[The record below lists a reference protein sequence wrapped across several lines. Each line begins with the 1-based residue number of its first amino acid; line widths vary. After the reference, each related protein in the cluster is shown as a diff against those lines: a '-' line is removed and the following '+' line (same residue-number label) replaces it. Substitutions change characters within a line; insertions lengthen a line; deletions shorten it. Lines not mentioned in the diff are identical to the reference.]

1 MSDCTCWVEYP
12 NKSHRHESGKW
23 KCIDCYENVRQLETI
38 PLEGLPFPRY
48 VRKTKCVKKGGCMNN
63 ADKESYK
70 NLILGMK
77 EEEKAFITRMIPSEY
92 MIDELKRRNELTN
105 TTLDNVCEILRRA
118 KENMSLDEMETMISN
133 IRTVLKGA

>member
-1 MSDCTCWVEYP
+1 
-12 NKSHRHESGKW
+12 
-23 KCIDCYENVRQLETI
+23 
-38 PLEGLPFPRY
+38 
-48 VRKTKCVKKGGCMNN
+48 MNN

-70 NLILGMK
+70 NLILGMQ

>member
-1 MSDCTCWVEYP
+1 
-12 NKSHRHESGKW
+12 
-23 KCIDCYENVRQLETI
+23 
-38 PLEGLPFPRY
+38 
-48 VRKTKCVKKGGCMNN
+48 MNN

-105 TTLDNVCEILRRA
+105 TTLDNICEILRRA